1 MSDKK
6 LLMYE
11 GKAKNIYST
20 DDDQLVIAEYKDQAT
35 ALNGKKKDQITGK
48 GALNNQITSL
58 IFRELNRHGIETH
71 FVKQLSKTEQLNTK
85 VEIIPLEVVVRYYT
99 AGSFSKRFDLAEGIK
114 FKTPL
119 VEFYYKNDALDDPF
133 INDEH
138 VKFLEIATDEEI
150 AILKEKAL
158 AVGAVLTELF
168 SQIELKLIDFKLEF
182 GRLPDGRIILADE
195 ISPDTSR
202 LWDADNNHV
211 DKDIYRRDL
220 GDIIPIYQRVLD
232 DLQTKFEGK

>member
-1 MSDKK
+1 
-6 LLMYE
+6 
-11 GKAKNIYST
+11 
-20 DDDQLVIAEYKDQAT
+20 
-35 ALNGKKKDQITGK
+35 
-48 GALNNQITSL
+48 
-58 IFRELNRHGIETH
+58 
-71 FVKQLSKTEQLNTK
+71 
-85 VEIIPLEVVVRYYT
+85 
-99 AGSFSKRFDLAEGIK
+99 
-114 FKTPL
+114 
-119 VEFYYKNDALDDPF
+119 
-133 INDEH
+133 
-138 VKFLEIATDEEI
+138 
-150 AILKEKAL
+150 
-158 AVGAVLTELF
+158 F